1 MNYNNKINR
10 LAQII
15 RLLSRGDNVSTP
27 ALIEMFGV
35 TKKIVQTD
43 FKEYLLPL
51 FSDGKIYYDYS
62 LKCYKAKNNFLT
74 KTLLNAE
81 ELAIIAILKNKSKDK
96 YCDEDMG
103 EKTDILFDKFESE
116 LCNNVYQKSSVE
128 KIDTFKSEIIQ
139 IKNAIESKQVIQCF
153 YNQKERE
160 IFPLRILNLEGYWYL
175 IVYEPEDKRIKTFH
189 LNTIKIASVLHKHYE
204 FDEEKIK
211 TFDNAITAY
220 YKPENPP
227 IEVKLFVD
235 KNISRFFIRK
245 PLNPTQRVL
254 TTYNDGSI
262 DIEVVVTD
270 LMELIPTIQKFI
282 PFVAVI
288 SPNSLKDE
296 IKQNIQIY
304 MDKFE

>member
-1 MNYNNKINR
+1 M
-10 LAQII
+10 
-15 RLLSRGDNVSTP
+15 
-27 ALIEMFGV
+27 
-35 TKKIVQTD
+35 
-43 FKEYLLPL
+43 PL

-189 LNTIKIASVLHKHYE
+189 LNTIKITSVLHKHYE

-211 TFDNAITAY
+211 PFDNAITAY

-288 SPNSLKDE
+288 SPNTLKDE

-304 MDKFE
+304 MDRFE